1 MVTNY
6 ITFSVSREGITVFDL
21 ISQTG
26 QVDFRDCT
34 SLVSTVTIVIFQCY
48 RFACC
53 IVSVRC
59 SSFTLTVRRCWSNV
73 QVVSFRNT
81 FYVANVSSVIDHIA
95 TRFKVSDVVITHVH
109 IAAIEFEFVTADCE
123 SSRATVLNCV
133 DVVQVLSQTD
143 VDFAVAISTLSDACF
158 DVRGIVF
165 GISFSTCTFYSYFG
179 AKFIFLFAT
188 RVSVET

>member
-21 ISQTG
+21 ISQTR
-26 QVDFRDCT
+26 QVDFRHCT
-34 SLVSTVTIVIFQCY
+34 RLVNTVTIVIFQCY

-81 FYVANVSSVIDHIA
+81 FYVANISCVIDNIA
-95 TRFKVSDVVITHVH
+95 TRFKVSDVLVTHVDR
-109 IAAIEFEFVTADCE
+109 AIC
-123 SSRATVLNCV
+123 
-133 DVVQVLSQTD
+133 DVNG
-143 VDFAVAISTLSDACF
+143 
-158 DVRGIVF
+158 VRTKFHFWTICSIGNGINVH
-165 GISFSTCTFYSYFG
+165 
-179 AKFIFLFAT
+179 
-188 RVSVET
+188 